1 MIHKRFKNGAEDI
14 LSYTYSKSAGVF
26 TLRLKNNAIIHYEAK
41 SAEVFLQWLTDNQ
54 VPEQNKLKPTYNF
67 LEGSL

>member
-14 LSYTYSKSAGVF
+14 ISYTYSKSAGVF
-26 TLRLKNNAIIHYEAK
+26 TLRLKNNAVIHYEAK
-41 SAEVFLQWLTDNQ
+41 GPETFLQWLSENQ
-54 VPEQNKLKPTYNF
+54 IPEQPKLKPTMNF